1 MTTYRKKLPQLG
13 EDIFLTDS
21 GMETDLLFNKGFELP
36 HFASFTLLKDETG
49 RAAMREYCLEHA
61 RLAKRYGFGFIFE
74 TATWRASPDWGPKLG
89 YDRAALE
96 AANRDAIA
104 LIEEV
109 RDEGAL
115 ERPFVI
121 SANVGPRGDGY
132 QAGALMTVQ
141 EAEDYHS
148 FQAEIF
154 AGTAADITTALTM
167 NNTPEAIGFVNAA
180 AAAGMPCAVSF
191 TVETDGRLPSGQP
204 LGEAIMETDF
214 EARKAP
220 AYYMINCA
228 HPTHFTNVLRDSD
241 HWLSRLKGVR
251 ANASKCSHAEL
262 DEAEALDDG
271 NPGELALENEA
282 LRRLVPS
289 LTIFGGCCG
298 TDLRHVSAIAQ
309 EISRAKK
316 VAA

>member
-1 MTTYRKKLPQLG
+1 MGRYRKELPQLG
-13 EDIFLTDS
+13 SEIFLTDS

-36 HFASFTLLKDETG
+36 YFASFTLLKDPKG
-49 RAAMREYCLEHA
+49 RAAMRDYCLEHA
-61 RLAKRYGFGFIFE
+61 KLAKKHGFGFIFE
-74 TATWRASPDWGPKLG
+74 TATWRASPDWGVKLG
-89 YDRAALE
+89 LERAALE
-96 AANRDAIA
+96 TVNRDAIA
-104 LIEEV
+104 LVEEV
-109 RDEGAL
+109 RDEAAL
-115 ERPFVI
+115 DQPFVI

-132 QAGALMTVQ
+132 QAGELMTVQ

-154 AGTAADITTALTM
+154 ADTSADMITALTM
-167 NNTPEAIGFVNAA
+167 NNTLEAIGFVNAA

-191 TVETDGRLPSGQP
+191 TVETDGRLPSGQL
-204 LGEAIMETDF
+204 LGDAIMETDF

-228 HPTHFTNVLRDSD
+228 HPTHFTSVLREGD

-262 DEAEALDDG
+262 DEAETLDDG
-271 NPGELALENEA
+271 NPDELGLENAA

-289 LTIFGGCCG
+289 LNIFGGCCG
-298 TDLRHVSAIAQ
+298 TDLRHVEAIAA
-309 EISRAKK
+309 EISRLRK
-316 VAA
+316 AA